1 MSWHDDFHP
10 AVDDFHPE
18 VGYLLPSRAFR
29 RTLRMSVF
37 AGAIGVLVGAGAT
50 ALLLKPRIPD
60 ASVRPPDAAQAI
72 EAGPG
77 NAETAPPAASNAFV
91 QLARRPCVSRT
102 WARFNNRCRAGG
114 EADTILVEES
124 PPPDQAAALPHP
136 SDPPAST
143 VRETAA
149 RKMASPKKSKIVV
162 ATEPKPLRDI
172 YYNARDAY
180 ATPFWPDANR
190 PYRDR
195 FHSGP

>member
-1 MSWHDDFHP
+1 MSWH
-10 AVDDFHPE
+10 DDFHPE

-29 RTLRMSVF
+29 RKVRMAAF
-37 AGAIGVLVGAGAT
+37 AAAIGAIVGAGAT
-50 ALLLKPRIPD
+50 ALLWKPRIPD

-91 QLARRPCVSRT
+91 QLAHRPCGSRT
-102 WARFNNRCRAGG
+102 WARFDNRCRAGG
-114 EADTILVEES
+114 EPDPILVEETS
-124 PPPDQAAALPHP
+124 MPEQAAALPHP
-136 SDPPAST
+136 SDVPTSAA
-143 VRETAA
+143 RETAA
-149 RKMASPKKSKIVV
+149 QKTASPKKPKIVD
-162 ATEPKPLRDI
+162 ATKVKPLRNI

-180 ATPFWPDANR
+180 ATPFWADANR